1 MFNIVDLIINHTYP
15 VSPAF
20 SRQIHVLTATQN
32 SNPVNYFSDVS
43 VIFDI
48 ILYATDIDV

>member
-15 VSPAF
+15 VSLAF

-43 VIFDI
+43 VLLTI
-48 ILYATDIDV
+48 ILLPTDIDV